1 MYRSLAAEIFL
12 TPSGVAASCREANQ
26 SLVSRASSAR
36 RCSARELED
45 VGWLVP
51 EVAFA
56 PQPLSHRGD
65 VGSRSTNHRDLVFVQ
80 RQPGAV
86 TCRHDHVARGGVTDR
101 FRRRRRR
108 QRGGEAANRIE
119 HRSPLAPGGYPFV
132 GVSGPQ
138 YRRFIEGAANDLR
151 RERQTLRRE
160 AYALGERRAASD
172 IEWRH

>member
-1 MYRSLAAEIFL
+1 MSA
-12 TPSGVAASCREANQ
+12 
-26 SLVSRASSAR
+26 SLVRSRAMVTHLIDR
-36 RCSARELED
+36 
-45 VGWLVP
+45 
-51 EVAFA
+51 
-56 PQPLSHRGD
+56 HRWD
-65 VGSRSTNHRDLVFVQ
+65 EITD
-80 RQPGAV
+80 GAV
-86 TCRHDHVARGGVTDR
+86 LQEDATIVEIG
-101 FRRRRRR
+101 
-108 QRGGEAANRIE
+108 IYE